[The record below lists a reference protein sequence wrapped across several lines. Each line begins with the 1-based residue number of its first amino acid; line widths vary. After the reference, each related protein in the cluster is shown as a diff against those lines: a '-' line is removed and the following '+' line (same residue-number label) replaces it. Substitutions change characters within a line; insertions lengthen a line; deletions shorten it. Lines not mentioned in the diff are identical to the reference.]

1 MELWGGSAEER
12 QALEH
17 AFGVS
22 PDERVVMAHVHGFH
36 SYPARLHPET
46 AARLIQAF
54 SPTKGQVL
62 DPFCGSGTVLVEGRL
77 AGRRVTG
84 VDANPLAVE
93 LSWLKTGGLGA

>member
-22 PDERVVMAHVHGFH
+22 PDERAVMAHVHGFH

-54 SPTKGQVL
+54 SPPKGQVL